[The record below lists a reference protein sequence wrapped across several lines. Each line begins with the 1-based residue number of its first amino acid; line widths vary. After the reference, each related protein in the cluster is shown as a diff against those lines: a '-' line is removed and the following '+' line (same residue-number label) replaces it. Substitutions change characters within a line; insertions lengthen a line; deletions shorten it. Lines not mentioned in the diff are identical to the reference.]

1 MAGSRDVL
9 IVAPSATP
17 ASTQLGQVRP
27 QADTDAGERRRA
39 ERRGLLN
46 GRDFDG
52 HAQKVRLENNLR
64 YLIGEE
70 LINYLGSD
78 YTNE

>member
-1 MAGSRDVL
+1 
-9 IVAPSATP
+9 
-17 ASTQLGQVRP
+17 
-27 QADTDAGERRRA
+27 
-39 ERRGLLN
+39 
-46 GRDFDG
+46 
-52 HAQKVRLENNLR
+52 LENNLR